1 MPSPSA
7 PIYVVDDDP
16 SVRRGLRRML
26 KSAGFEVETFESGDE
41 FLEQWEA
48 VQKSCLILDVKMP
61 GIDGLK
67 LQDRLNSYGSQIPII
82 FITAHDDPEARI
94 QALDHGATAFLD
106 KPVEDEVLL
115 DAIETAMRNA
125 QNVMRK
131 GKPRSCRPLTTDP
144 QREHRP

>member
-1 MPSPSA
+1 MIPASA

-26 KSAGFEVETFESGDE
+26 KSVGFEVETFESGDE
-41 FLEQWEA
+41 FLDHWEA
-48 VQKSCLILDVKMP
+48 VQKTCLILDVKMP

-67 LQDRLNSYGSQIPII
+67 LQDRLNGYGSQIPII
-82 FITAHDDPEARI
+82 FITAHDDPETRI

-115 DAIETAMRNA
+115 DAIEIAMHRRDHGPQA
-125 QNVMRK
+125 HR
-131 GKPRSCRPLTTDP
+131 TT
-144 QREHRP
+144 EC